1 MPNAPEFIRGV
12 MNLRGSV
19 VPILDI
25 RRRFDMEEVQFTPQ
39 TVIIVVNVQKR
50 TIGMVVDAVSDVADI
65 SMDNIRESPD
75 FGASIDS
82 SFIEGLS
89 PQGEDMVILINVDAM
104 MKGSDLI
111 KLDEIIEEHE
121 E

>member
-1 MPNAPEFIRGV
+1 
-12 MNLRGSV
+12 
-19 VPILDI
+19 
-25 RRRFDMEEVQFTPQ
+25 
-39 TVIIVVNVQKR
+39 
-50 TIGMVVDAVSDVADI
+50 
-65 SMDNIRESPD
+65 PD